1 MIKKYSTTIVAL
13 IAVIALIISVSTK
26 NTFTKTDVATT
37 VINNNE
43 IRIGYII
50 YPPLL
55 VKDPQSGQLSG
66 VSYDIVEE
74 AAKRLNIKTKWTEEV
89 GWGSALEGLKTKRY
103 DILGTQMWPNA
114 ARSREAVFSLAPFN
128 NSIFTYVR
136 NNDARIHTDLSNLN
150 SPEFTISLID
160 GEAATFIVKDFF
172 PKAKTIILPQL
183 ASYSEVFLNVVNKKA
198 DLIMADESAAN
209 GFLKNNPAT
218 LVKLSNTPIREYG
231 NSFAFAR
238 GEDSMANMWN
248 VVVDEMIQDGTIE
261 KILAKHNVLND
272 YSINK

>member
-114 ARSREAVFSLAPFN
+114 ARSREAVFSQAPFN

-150 SPEFTISLID
+150 SPAFTISLID

-183 ASYSEVFLNVVNKKA
+183 ASYSEVFLNVVNNKA

-209 GFLKNNPAT
+209 GFLKNNPGT
-218 LVKLSNTPIREYG
+218 LVKLSNAPIREYG